1 MSKPSTNKVWHS
13 IDQTPNKGEWYSIVQ
28 SPKIRLMSVSSINH
42 AEADYQA
49 SAENI
54 VNATDG
60 FIDEAKVYS
69 SITHIEINNQHLII
83 SFSNGL
89 TFDCGVVS
97 GDYPILRYSTEGIEA
112 KYNREPDSAY
122 KLLVPTKDISL
133 SYDKLT
139 EEQKNEIKF
148 HFSDFTE
155 QDITLLQKPAIDAAA
170 QCETVI
176 NLVNNALND
185 IEALNDLISDE
196 ETKRDTSEQDRLS
209 SETERKR
216 QETIRISNEEI
227 RKTAEQQREQSEAQR
242 IQREQARVNE
252 ETSRI
257 NAETLRAQAESD
269 RKSEYSQIV
278 NETNAAKDL
287 ALDVANHPNY
297 VGTDFYVYQWDRATQ
312 SYNKSDICLR
322 PEAFNIFRTFPSIL
336 DMTGNKDN
344 VPEGKFVV
352 INGDVEAEDTGKL
365 YVRTSTGFD
374 YLVDMSGMRGFSG
387 KTPQFIIGS
396 VITTDHNIPANISL
410 SESGFDSNGNPIYS
424 INISVP
430 QGRPGTSFQV
440 HAIYKTLEELIT
452 DIPDG
457 SDIYGCC
464 AVGTKEPY
472 SYYFWSNDADG
483 NIGWHNHGRLEGQK
497 GDPYT
502 WEDLTQAQK
511 EIMAINT
518 GNYLINNIKINNNGH
533 LVITVPEN

>member
-28 SPKIRLMSVSSINH
+28 SPKIRLMSVSNINH
-42 AEADYQA
+42 TKTDYQV

-97 GDYPILRYSTEGIEA
+97 GDYPILRYTTEGIEA

-155 QDITLLQKPAIDAAA
+155 QEIVLLQKPAIDAAA
-170 QCETVI
+170 QCETI
-176 NLVNNALND
+176 ISLVNNALSN
-185 IEALNDLISDE
+185 IEALNNLISDKE
-196 ETKRDTSEQDRLS
+196 AKRDTSEQDRLS

-216 QETIRISNEEI
+216 QETIRISNEES
-227 RKTAEQQREQSEAQR
+227 RKIAEQQREQSETQR
-242 IQREQARVNE
+242 VQREQVRVNE
-252 ETSRI
+252 EISRI

-278 NETNAAKDL
+278 NETNTAKDL

-297 VGTDFYVYQWDRATQ
+297 VGTDFYVYQWDRSTQ
-312 SYNKSDICLR
+312 SYNKLDICLR
-322 PEAFNIFRTFPSIL
+322 PEAFNIFRTFPSIPE
-336 DMTGNKDN
+336 MNNNKDN

-352 INGDVEAEDTGKL
+352 INGDVEVEDTGKL
-365 YVRTSTGFD
+365 YVRTSEGFD

-387 KTPQFIIGS
+387 KTPQFIIGNVVS
-396 VITTDHNIPANISL
+396 SEPDVPANVSL
-410 SESGFDSNGNPIYS
+410 SESGVDSSGNPIYA

-430 QGRPGTSFQV
+430 KGKSGTSFNI
-440 HAIYKTLEELIT
+440 HATYDTLDDLST
-452 DIPDG
+452 AIPDG
-457 SDIYGCC
+457 SDINGCC
-464 AVGTKEPY
+464 AVGTQKPY
-472 SYYFWSNDADG
+472 NYYFWGKGSDG
-483 NIGWHNHGRLEGQK
+483 ESGWQDHGRLEGQK

-502 WEDLTQAQK
+502 WEDLTPEQK
-511 EIMAINT
+511 ETMAVNT
-518 GNYLINNIKINNNGH
+518 GRYFFENLMINSDGH
-533 LVITVPEN
+533 LIINIPDN